1 MGRSVKPGWKL
12 EEPSDLT
19 TGPSTT
25 PAKSSSAGATLW
37 RAVREVA
44 SYRESGVFAALLT
57 LFVVM
62 YAVSPIFRD
71 PYNLNNILSQ
81 MAVTSIVGM
90 GQTLVIISG
99 AFDVSQGPMAGL
111 GAMMAALAWQK
122 LGLPPALAI
131 VAGLAVGMAGGA
143 ANGVLAA
150 RFRLHPIVMT
160 LATATVFTGLN
171 YFITRGNAIIG
182 LPSTIMA
189 LGAADIGGVPI
200 QVILMFGVVIAMHLM
215 LTRTLFGLRV
225 RQIGGN
231 LEAAR
236 LSGVHIDRTR
246 IGIFVISGF
255 LAALGGIVTIGRAGD
270 ADPTIGQSMLF
281 PVITATIIGGT
292 LLTGG
297 VGSMIGT
304 LMGAAI
310 LGIIIDALVVLQIDI
325 YLQDV
330 IQGLLVLTALLVDQ
344 FRRGEL
350 TWARLAG
357 TAS

>member
-1 MGRSVKPGWKL
+1 MGRSVKPGSKL

-19 TGPSTT
+19 TGGSTT
-25 PAKSSSAGATLW
+25 PARSTSTGARVW

-171 YFITRGNAIIG
+171 YFITRGVAIIG

-189 LGAADIGGVPI
+189 LGAADIGGIPI
-200 QVILMFGVVIAMHLM
+200 QVVLMFGVVIAMHLM

-255 LAALGGIVTIGRAGD
+255 LAALGGIVTIG
-270 ADPTIGQSMLF
+270 
-281 PVITATIIGGT
+281 GT

-330 IQGLLVLTALLVDQ
+330 IQGLLVLMALLVDQ